1 MAQKHRTPSE
11 YQRNAL
17 APSLI
22 AAAILF
28 LAPTLIL
35 ADWAPLVQ
43 FVAAIFALI
52 VAWFAFQ
59 ARHWWWIPVFLAI
72 AVLWNPVAP
81 FPFSGAIWTAAQPA
95 AAVIFLAAGAT
106 IKVVRK

>member
-1 MAQKHRTPSE
+1 MTPKQRTPSH

-28 LAPTLIL
+28 LSPVLIQ
-35 ADWAPLVQ
+35 ANWAPLVQ

-59 ARHWWWIPVFLAI
+59 ARHWWWIPVFIAI
-72 AVLWNPVAP
+72 AVLWNPIAP
-81 FPFSGAIWTAAQPA
+81 FPFSGPVWTAAQSA
-95 AAVIFLAAGAT
+95 AAIIFLAAGAT
-106 IKVVRK
+106 IRIVRK

>member
-1 MAQKHRTPSE
+1 MMAKKRAPSV

-28 LAPTLIL
+28 LAPVLLGGPWFLLVLFIVAIL
-35 ADWAPLVQ
+35 
-43 FVAAIFALI
+43 ALI

-59 ARHWWWIPVFLAI
+59 AKQWWWIPAFAAVAI
-72 AVLWNPVAP
+72 IWNPAYP
-81 FPFSGAIWTAAQPA
+81 LPFSGEIWSAAQPA
-95 AAVIFLAAGAT
+95 AAVLFLIAGAL
-106 IKVVRK
+106 IKVRRP

>member
-1 MAQKHRTPSE
+1 MNRGTPAPSR

-28 LAPTLIL
+28 LAPALIL

-43 FVAAIFALI
+43 FVASIFALI
-52 VAWFAFQ
+52 VAWFAMQ
-59 ARHWWWIPVFLAI
+59 ARHWWWIPVFVAI
-72 AVLWNPVAP
+72 AVIWNPVAP
-81 FPFSGAIWTAAQPA
+81 FPFSGPVWTTVQPA
-95 AAVIFLAAGAT
+95 AAVVFIVAGAT
-106 IKVVRK
+106 IRTIRQ